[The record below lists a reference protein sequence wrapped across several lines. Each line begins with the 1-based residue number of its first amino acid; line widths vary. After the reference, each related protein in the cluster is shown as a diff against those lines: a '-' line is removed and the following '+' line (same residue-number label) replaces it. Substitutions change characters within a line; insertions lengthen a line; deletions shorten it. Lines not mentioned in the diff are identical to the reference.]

1 LIAALKDERAAKTKK
16 QNQEASE
23 MKPAKI
29 KVVVESKADKSPP
42 LPAPMRQAVMQA
54 IDAQREKPGALL
66 PILHGVQ
73 DALGYVPPESL
84 ALIAHEL
91 NVTRAEVHGVVTFYH
106 HFRTSP
112 PGRRIVRICRAEACQ
127 ALGARALEAH
137 AKRSLGIDFHE
148 TTGDGAITLEPVY
161 CLGNCGCGPSVL
173 VESRERA
180 AVSGEANA
188 AVELYARVTP
198 EAFDQLVGDVGS
210 AGT

>member
-1 LIAALKDERAAKTKK
+1 
-16 QNQEASE
+16 

-29 KVVVESKADKSPP
+29 NVVVESKAYKLPP

-54 IDAQREKPGALL
+54 IDAQHAKPGALL

-73 DALGYVPPESL
+73 DALGYVPSESL

-106 HFRTSP
+106 HFRTSL

-137 AKRSLGIDFHE
+137 AKQSLGIDFHE
-148 TTGDGAITLEPVY
+148 TTIDGAITLEPVY

-173 VESRERA
+173 VESSARG
-180 AVSGEANA
+180 AVSGEAHA
-188 AVELYARVTP
+188 TVELYARVTP
-198 EAFDQLVGDVGS
+198 EVFDQLVGDARS
-210 AGT
+210 ASA